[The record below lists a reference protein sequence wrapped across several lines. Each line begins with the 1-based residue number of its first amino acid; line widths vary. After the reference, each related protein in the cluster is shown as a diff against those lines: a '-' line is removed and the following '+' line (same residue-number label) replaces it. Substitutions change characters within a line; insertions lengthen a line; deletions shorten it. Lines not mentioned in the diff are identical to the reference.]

1 MRYHRRDIA
10 PLWLPAGRPPRRV
23 PKMARGG
30 GPENEPR
37 CSSPRPPRAAQVG
50 YPKTMASSSKAQAA
64 IGKIT
69 EWLQAVY
76 GPELVSLTLYGS
88 RANGAGA
95 NGQGHRPETDVNLLC
110 VLPEVTAERLEK
122 GAEALRW
129 WQRQGHRP
137 IALWARD
144 EVRDAADVFPIE
156 YWDLQQCRRVLT
168 GEDLFAEVTR
178 FPHEHRQQVERELRT
193 QLLRLR
199 GRYPLAQDGKS
210 LARLMTESAG
220 TFITLFRHALAA
232 LGEPMLTGKEATAAA
247 AAKKFGF
254 EAEPWERILRAR
266 CGQDTLPKDRARL
279 QPMFAAYLEAIQKVE
294 RQLEKA

>member
-1 MRYHRRDIA
+1 
-10 PLWLPAGRPPRRV
+10 
-23 PKMARGG
+23 
-30 GPENEPR
+30 
-37 CSSPRPPRAAQVG
+37 
-50 YPKTMASSSKAQAA
+50 MASSSKAETA

-76 GPELVSLTLYGS
+76 GPDLVSLTLYGS
-88 RANGAGA
+88 RANGAA
-95 NGQGHRPETDVNLLC
+95 SNGQAHRPETDVNLLC
-110 VLPEVTAERLEK
+110 VLTQVTAERLEK
-122 GAEALRW
+122 GAAALRW

-137 IALWARD
+137 IALWSRD

-156 YWDLQQCRRVLT
+156 YWDLQQRRRVLA
-168 GEDLFAEVTR
+168 GDDLFAEVAR
-178 FPHEHRQQVERELRT
+178 FPHEHRQQVEHELRT

-210 LARLMTESAG
+210 LARLMVESAG

-232 LGEPMLTGKEATAAA
+232 LGGSMLTGQDAVAAA
-247 AAKKFGF
+247 AAERFGF
-254 EAEPWERILRAR
+254 EAQPWERILRAR
-266 CGQDTLPKDRARL
+266 RGEAALPKDRAQL